1 MNEGINVLSLFDGM
15 SCGQIALN
23 KLGIK
28 VNNYFASEI
37 DKFAISVTQKNFPET
52 QQIGNVEHVSYKE
65 HGQLV
70 WGEPNTDTEPRGYTD
85 TKIDLVYGGS
95 PCQSFS
101 NAGDGTGFDGK
112 SKLFWEFVRILKE
125 VKPKYFLLENVKMK
139 QEWKDI
145 ITKEM
150 GVEPILIDSRLM
162 SAQKRQRLYWTN
174 IPNIEIPKDKNIL
187 LKDVMLPLTDPR
199 LELKRPSEK
208 RIAYVQRKFDKGWLK
223 ELYKD
228 VNTQKSDCLVASMY
242 KQLQEFIWMDE
253 SGEKRFFSPL
263 ECENIQTIYQN
274 YTSEGLDEK
283 GNIKKISNTQRYKMI
298 GNGWTIDVIAHIFK
312 NMIL

>member
-1 MNEGINVLSLFDGM
+1 MINNINVLSLFDGM
-15 SCGQIALN
+15 GCGQIALD

-28 VNNYFASEI
+28 VDNYYASEI
-37 DKFAISVTQKNFPET
+37 DKFAISVTQKNYPHT
-52 QQIGNVEHVSYKE
+52 KQIGNVEKVKYNNGTLSWDG
-65 HGQLV
+65 GQV
-70 WGEPNTDTEPRGYTD
+70 D

-101 NAGDGTGFDGK
+101 NVGDGTGFDGK
-112 SKLFWEFVRILKE
+112 SKLFWDFVRVLKE

-145 ITKEM
+145 ITEAM

-174 IPNIEIPKDKNIL
+174 IPNVTIPEDKGIL
-187 LKDVMLPLTDPR
+187 LKDVMLLLNDPK
-199 LELKRPSEK
+199 LELKRPTQK
-208 RIAYVQRKFDKGWLK
+208 RIDYVQRKFDKGWLK

-228 VNTQKSDCLVASMY
+228 VNTEKSDCLLASMY

-253 SGEKRFFSPL
+253 TGDKRFFSPL
-263 ECENIQTIYQN
+263 ECERIQTVPEQ
-274 YTSEGLDEK
+274 YTSEGLDENGTVK
-283 GNIKKISNTQRYKMI
+283 RISNTQRYKMI
-298 GNGWTIDVIAHIFK
+298 GNGWTVDVIAHMFK
-312 NMIL
+312 NMV